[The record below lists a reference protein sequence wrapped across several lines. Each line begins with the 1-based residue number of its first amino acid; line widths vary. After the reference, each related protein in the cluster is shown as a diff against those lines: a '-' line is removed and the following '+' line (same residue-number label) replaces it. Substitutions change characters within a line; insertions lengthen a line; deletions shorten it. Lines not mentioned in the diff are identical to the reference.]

1 MPRLA
6 FPLALRLPTP
16 HLAASPSRPFHT
28 SPCAQKKFKPQK
40 PFLLPGQT
48 LGQQRQERKRLEKK
62 MLAIKRGRA
71 PPLGAPSTGVRPDAD
86 WRSGS
91 RSASWQEE
99 SRGSEREDRARY
111 GSGSGSKPQFRS
123 EDRSR
128 SDSPT
133 SFGLKAGSRGRD
145 YGEDRA
151 STADPYD
158 EDERP
163 FGLKRPLSLSR
174 DTKPLEDKYLVA
186 QLERGEEKGRRPEMK
201 QTYGTRPITDRPRQS
216 NRIDVEVEVNGASE
230 SRLVFWSPWVSWF
243 KTV

>member
-71 PPLGAPSTGVRPDAD
+71 PPLGAPSTGVRPEFDA
-86 WRSGS
+86 RSGS
-91 RSASWQEE
+91 RFASWQEE
-99 SRGSEREDRARY
+99 RRGSGREDRARY
-111 GSGSGSKPQFRS
+111 GSGSGSNPQFRS
-123 EDRSR
+123 EARSG

-158 EDERP
+158 EDDRP

-174 DTKPLEDKYLVA
+174 DTKPLEDDYLDA
-186 QLERGEEKGRRPEMK
+186 DLERGEGKGRRPEMK
-201 QTYGTRPITDRPRQS
+201 QTYESRPMTDRPRQS

-230 SRLVFWSPWVSWF
+230 SRLVFCSPWVSWF

>member
-1 MPRLA
+1 
-6 FPLALRLPTP
+6 
-16 HLAASPSRPFHT
+16 
-28 SPCAQKKFKPQK
+28 
-40 PFLLPGQT
+40 
-48 LGQQRQERKRLEKK
+48 

-71 PPLGAPSTGVRPDAD
+71 PPLGAPSTGARPEFDS
-86 WRSGS
+86 RSGS

-99 SRGSEREDRARY
+99 SRGSGREDRARY
-111 GSGSGSKPQFRS
+111 GSGSESKPQFRS
-123 EDRSR
+123 EERSR

-145 YGEDRA
+145 YREDGA

-174 DTKPLEDKYLVA
+174 DTKPLEDKYLDA
-186 QLERGEEKGRRPEMK
+186 QLERGEAKDRRPEMK
-201 QTYGTRPITDRPRQS
+201 QTHGSRPMTDRPRQS
-216 NRIDVEVEVNGASE
+216 NRVEVDIEVKGASE
-230 SRLVFWSPWVSWF
+230 LRLVFCSPWVSWL

>member
-6 FPLALRLPTP
+6 FPLALRLPSP

-71 PPLGAPSTGVRPDAD
+71 PPLGAPSTPVRPDSD

-99 SRGSEREDRARY
+99 SRGSGREDRARY
-111 GSGSGSKPQFRS
+111 GSGSGSKPQFRY
-123 EDRSR
+123 EERSR

-151 STADPYD
+151 STAGPYD
-158 EDERP
+158 EDEQIP
-163 FGLKRPLSLSR
+163 SSLK
-174 DTKPLEDKYLVA
+174 TN
-186 QLERGEEKGRRPEMK
+186 
-201 QTYGTRPITDRPRQS
+201 T
-216 NRIDVEVEVNGASE
+216 
-230 SRLVFWSPWVSWF
+230 
-243 KTV
+243 